1 MPGSGYM
8 LQRMTG
14 VVTSSRKV
22 GKSMIAAARN
32 TIAISRI
39 ISPHWGGGAT

>member
-1 MPGSGYM
+1 M

-22 GKSMIAAARN
+22 GKIMVTATRNMI
-32 TIAISRI
+32 TISRI
-39 ISPHWGGGAT
+39 ISPYWGGGAT